1 MPAGKQSPRDTYRRI
16 ADTLRAEIKDRVD
29 GDAPARLGT
38 EAELS
43 ARFGVARNTLRKA
56 LSDIAQDG
64 LIYSVPTKGWFIGS
78 VADITKS
85 PNQESIAAELS
96 LEIGSGHPAPG
107 EKFTTA
113 PQIARRYGVTVHVAR
128 QALITLGAKG
138 LIESQHGRGW
148 YARSSNE
155 R

>member
-16 ADTLRAEIKDRVD
+16 ADTLRAEIKDRAASD
-29 GDAPARLGT
+29 PGRLGT
-38 EAELS
+38 ETELS
-43 ARFGVARNTLRKA
+43 TRFGVARNTLRKA
-56 LSDIAQDG
+56 LSELSDDG

-78 VADITKS
+78 VADNAKL
-85 PNQESIAAELS
+85 PDQESIAAELS
-96 LEIGSGHPAPG
+96 REICSGNPAAG

-138 LIESQHGRGW
+138 LIESQHGKGW
-148 YARSSNE
+148 YVRSSSE